1 MKSPPAAMA
10 RAGGGARIYDLAM
23 ATDGSL
29 DGDLRQALARHQAG
43 DLAAAER
50 LFGRVLDAA
59 PAHPVALQHLGVIA
73 LQLGRRAEGAALLQR
88 AAATRP
94 EDPGIQFNLALALR
108 ALDRIDA
115 AAAHYERAIAL
126 APGFADA
133 HVNLANL
140 RRAQGRLDEAEAG
153 YRRALAAAPEHAGAH
168 NNLGGL
174 LQDLGA
180 FEAAATAHR
189 QALALNPHNA
199 GAHSNLGNALLALG
213 RRDAAIVA
221 FRQALA
227 LAPGLPHAQ
236 LGLATALRQN
246 GELEAAVAALEA
258 ALAAR
263 PDHAETLSQLVYW
276 QQQLCRWDNL
286 AARQAA
292 LVTAV
297 EGGAIA
303 VPFTL
308 LSLPS
313 TAAQRQICARAWMAR
328 AVTGA
333 RPIEIAA
340 RPAHAP
346 DSSPIHLGYL
356 SSDYH
361 EHPIAYLIAE
371 LLERHDRQRFT
382 IHGYSIGPD
391 DGGPYRRRIAAACDR
406 FVDLEALSH
415 GDAARR
421 IAADR
426 IDILIDLNGGT
437 LGARPR
443 ILAHRPAPI
452 QVNYLGYPG
461 TMGAGFMDYAIV
473 DPVVAPPDEQAW
485 FDERLVHLPHC
496 YQANDSRRPVA
507 AAAPTRQAAGLPND
521 GFVFCCFNSSYK
533 LRPEFL
539 EIWLRLLAAVPGSV
553 LWLLEFA
560 PSASDRL
567 RALAQASFIDP
578 RRLVFA
584 PSLRFPEH
592 LARQP
597 LADLYLDTL
606 PYGGHTTASDALWC
620 GVPLIACR
628 GATFPG
634 RVGASL
640 LTALGLPELITE
652 SLEAYE
658 GLALALARD
667 PDRLAGLRRRLRD
680 HRDRQPL
687 YDGARFAR
695 DIERAYAAMLTRQRA
710 GLPPAPIRIAP
721 A

>member
-1 MKSPPAAMA
+1 
-10 RAGGGARIYDLAM
+10 M
-23 ATDGSL
+23 ATGSSL
-29 DGDLRQALARHQAG
+29 DGDLKQALARHQAG

-50 LFGRVLDAA
+50 LFGRVLDTT
-59 PAHPVALQHLGVIA
+59 PDHPMALQHLGVIA
-73 LQLGRRAEGAALLQR
+73 LQQGRAEAGAALLAR
-88 AAATRP
+88 AATASP
-94 EDPGIQFNLALALR
+94 DDPGIQFNLALALK
-108 ALDRIDA
+108 ALDRVDDA
-115 AAAHYERAIAL
+115 AARYARAIAL

-140 RRAQGRLDEAEAG
+140 HRLQGRVDLAEAG
-153 YRRALAAAPEHAGAH
+153 YRRALAASPLHAGAH
-168 NNLGGL
+168 NNLGAL

-180 FEAAATAHR
+180 FEAAAACHR
-189 QALALNPHNA
+189 QALAANPRNA
-199 GAHSNLGNALLALG
+199 GAHSNLGNALFALG
-213 RRDAAIVA
+213 RRDAAIA
-221 FRQALA
+221 SFRQALA
-227 LAPGLPHAQ
+227 LAPGLPHAL
-236 LGLATALRQN
+236 LGLANALRQA
-246 GELEAAVAALEA
+246 GDLEAAVATLEG

-276 QQQLCRWDNL
+276 QQQLCRWDGL

-292 LVTAV
+292 LVTEVEAGAV
-297 EGGAIA
+297 A

-313 TAAQRQICARAWMAR
+313 TAAQQQTCARSWMAHTV
-328 AVTGA
+328 AGA
-333 RPIEIAA
+333 QSLEPTA
-340 RPAHAP
+340 RPAS
-346 DSSPIHLGYL
+346 DTTPIRIGYL

-361 EHPIAYLIAE
+361 EHPIAYLIAG

-382 IHGYSIGPD
+382 IHGYSIGAD

-406 FVDLEALSH
+406 FVDLEPLTHSE
-415 GDAARR
+415 AARR

-426 IDILIDLNGGT
+426 IDLLVDLNGCT
-437 LGARPR
+437 MGARPR

-461 TMGAGFMDYAIV
+461 TMGAGFIDYAIV
-473 DPVVAPPDEQAW
+473 DPVVAPPAEQPW
-485 FDERLVHLPHC
+485 FDEQLVHLPHC
-496 YQANDSRRPVA
+496 YQANDSNRPVA
-507 AAAPTRQAAGLPND
+507 DGVPTRAAAGLPD
-521 GFVFCCFNSSYK
+521 AGFVFCCFNSSYK
-533 LRPEFL
+533 LRPAFL

-553 LWLLEFA
+553 LWLLAFA

-567 RALAQASFIDP
+567 RAVAQAGGIDP

-606 PYGGHTTASDALWC
+606 PYGGHTTASDALWS
-620 GVPLIACR
+620 GVPLVACR

-640 LTALGLPELITE
+640 LTALGLSELITE

-658 GLALALARD
+658 GLALALAHDRG
-667 PDRLAGLRRRLRD
+667 RLAALRRRLQD
-680 HRDRQPL
+680 NRDRQPL
-687 YDGARFAR
+687 YDTARFAR
-695 DIERAYAAMLTRQRA
+695 DIERAYAAMLARHSA
-710 GLPPAPIRIAP
+710 GLPPAPIRIDP
-721 A
+721 